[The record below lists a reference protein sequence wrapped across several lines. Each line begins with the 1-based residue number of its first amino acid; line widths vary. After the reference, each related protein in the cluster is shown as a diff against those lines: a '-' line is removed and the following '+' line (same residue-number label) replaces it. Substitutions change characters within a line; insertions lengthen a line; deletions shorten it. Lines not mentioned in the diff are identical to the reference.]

1 MLEKFITN
9 VMQMREAQRNYF
21 TAIAAAKKTKLP
33 ADFAKAANYLKQS
46 KALEA
51 KVDEEAPQVLLKL
64 NTPVAQ

>member
-1 MLEKFITN
+1 MEQFIIT
-9 VMQMREAQRNYF
+9 VQDMRQAQRNYF

-33 ADFAKAANYLKQS
+33 ADYAKAANYLKQS

-64 NTPVAQ
+64 NTPVAAR